1 MLGLY
6 EQIISDELMKRHN
19 NQMPGDRDKD
29 DAYKDDFS
37 SDEEDKKRE
46 TNYATSD
53 KVAINRQTNT
63 TTIDLVSS
71 QPTKSNGLSYLDIAE
86 AVFDNSIRDNFQMQ
100 EATDTM
106 RKSKFRSRFE

>member
-1 MLGLY
+1 
-6 EQIISDELMKRHN
+6 MKRHN

-53 KVAINRQTNT
+53 KVAINR
-63 TTIDLVSS
+63 
-71 QPTKSNGLSYLDIAE
+71 
-86 AVFDNSIRDNFQMQ
+86 
-100 EATDTM
+100 
-106 RKSKFRSRFE
+106 